1 MEKCVIQGQNSQ
13 DYNPLTFCLVLWTL
27 MGFEWGEWEG
37 MGSAV
42 RPVSFKSQV
51 LLLTSHVNLG
61 QFPTFSESRSPYL
74 SSGRIV
80 LTPQCG

>member
-1 MEKCVIQGQNSQ
+1 MEKCVIQGQDNQ
-13 DYNPLTFCLVLWTL
+13 GYNLLTLCLVLCTL
-27 MGFEWGEWEG
+27 IGTEWGEWES

-74 SSGRIV
+74 SRGYIV